1 MSCLNIVRRTLCFR
15 CHVLIAMAM
24 LAIAGCSRGNEVALF
39 RVSGKATCGGKP
51 LERLCV
57 HFEPQQKGRASIA
70 VTNSE
75 GVFELQ
81 YSKEQL
87 GALPGEHIVWV
98 ELLPASPQEEFD
110 LQSGKLVR
118 PLEQRKMLE
127 KYGASKTSPLKVNIE
142 KDKQDVSL
150 KLD

>member
-1 MSCLNIVRRTLCFR
+1 MVMMVMS
-15 CHVLIAMAM
+15 
-24 LAIAGCSRGNEVALF
+24 GCSRGNEVALYQ
-39 RVSGKATCGGKP
+39 VSGKATCGGKP
-51 LERLCV
+51 LERLCI

-118 PLEQRKMLE
+118 PPELRKMLE
-127 KYGASKTSPLKVNIE
+127 KYGASKRTPLKVTIK

-150 KLD
+150 NLD